1 MTPMERIARIVDPW
15 AFDPLQDEGSA
26 AYFQRRK
33 KRRELAYESACRI
46 LAAFPEI
53 AGEMGYVK
61 GGSVTLKHDD
71 QLTGRGADIV
81 RDWRPTIN
89 GDTTGD

>member
-1 MTPMERIARIVDPW
+1 MTPRERIAR
-15 AFDPLQDEGSA
+15 LLA
-26 AYFQRRK
+26 AYSMAITSNDGEMLPDDIWMQRTD
-33 KRRELAYESACRI
+33 LADRI

-61 GGSVTLKHDD
+61 GGSVTLKNDD

>member
-1 MTPMERIARIVDPW
+1 MTPRERIARIVDPL
-15 AFDPLQDEGSA
+15 AFEDDTGASIGARDVAREFREA
-26 AYFQRRK
+26 AINK
-33 KRRELAYESACRI
+33 ADRI

-61 GGSVTLKHDD
+61 GGSVTLKNDD